1 MPGIPEKNKEGT
13 NLAFEIPKQV
23 YSGAIKPVTIGKGAK
38 AITLGGETSYPFY
51 VFEGPMPNVPRVG
64 MEVWDVDPG
73 EDWAGPCKEP
83 FKDVLGDPVAWAK
96 KCVSEYGADAI
107 ALILVSTDPNGAD
120 ALPESAAATAKKVAE
135 AVDVPVIVYGTSSVD
150 KDAEVLPAVAE
161 ACQGLSVTLG
171 PVQDKNYKKIGAAA
185 LGYNHSV
192 SANSP
197 IDVNLAKQ
205 LNILLGQLGVK
216 DGQIL
221 VDPTTGGLGYGM
233 EYSYSVMERDR
244 MAALTQEDEKLQLP
258 ILNYMGQEVWK
269 VKECKLTNAEA
280 PQLGDQATRGI
291 LMEAVTAVC
300 LLLAG
305 ADLLIMRHPEA
316 VKLAKNYI
324 QELVA

>member
-1 MPGIPEKNKEGT
+1 
-13 NLAFEIPKQV
+13 LAFEIPKQI
-23 YSGAIKPVTIGKGAK
+23 YSGAIKAVTIGKGDK

-51 VFEGPMPNVPRVG
+51 VFEGAMPNPPRIA

-73 EDWAGPCKEP
+73 EDWAEPAKEP
-83 FKDVLGDPVAWAK
+83 FKDVLGDPVAWAQ
-96 KCVSEYGADAI
+96 KCVKEYGADAI
-107 ALILVSTDPNGAD
+107 ALILVSTDPNGKNAS
-120 ALPESAAATAKKVAE
+120 PESAAETAKKVAS
-135 AVDVPVIVYGTSSVD
+135 AVDVPVIIYGTSNMD

-161 ACQGLSVTLG
+161 ACDGLSIVMG
-171 PVQDKNYKKIGAAA
+171 PLQDKNYKKIGAAA
-185 LGYNHSV
+185 LGYNHTV

-216 DGQIL
+216 DSQIL

-233 EYSYSVMERDR
+233 EYCYSVMERDR

-258 ILNYMGQEVWK
+258 IINYLGQEVWK
-269 VKECKLTNAEA
+269 VKECKQTNAEA

-291 LMEAVTAVC
+291 LMEAVTAVS

-305 ADLLIMRHPEA
+305 SDLLVMRHPES
-316 VKLAKNYI
+316 VKLAKEIIN
-324 QELVA
+324 ELS

>member
-1 MPGIPEKNKEGT
+1 
-13 NLAFEIPKQV
+13 LAFEIPKQV
-23 YSGAIKPVTIGKGAK
+23 YSGGIKTVTIGKGDK

-51 VFEGPMPNVPRVG
+51 IFEGKMPNKPRIA
-64 MEVWDVDPG
+64 MEVWDKDPG
-73 EDWAGPCKEP
+73 EEWAAPAYEAI
-83 FKDVLGDPVAWAK
+83 KDVAKDPVAWAQ
-96 KCVSEYGADAI
+96 KCIKDFGAEAI
-107 ALILVSTDPNGAD
+107 ALILNSTDPNGDNAS
-120 ALPESAAATAKKVAE
+120 PEAAAATAKKVA
-135 AVDVPVIVYGTSSVD
+135 AAIDVPLIVYGTSNVE

-161 ACQGLSVTLG
+161 ACADKNVVLG

-185 LGYNHSV
+185 LAYGHTV

-216 DGQIL
+216 DSQIL

-258 ILNYMGQEVWK
+258 ILNYVGQEVWK
-269 VKECKLTNAEA
+269 VKECKLSNAEA
-280 PQLGDQATRGI
+280 PQLGDQTKRGI
-291 LMEAVTAVC
+291 LMEAITAID

-305 ADLLIMRHPEA
+305 SDLLIMRHPEA
-316 VKLAKNYI
+316 VKLTKTII
-324 QELVA
+324 QELAG

>member
-1 MPGIPEKNKEGT
+1 MS
-13 NLAFEIPKQV
+13 FEIPKQI
-23 YSGAIKPVTIGKGAK
+23 YSGAIKPVTIGKGDK

-51 VFEGPMPNVPRVG
+51 NFEGAMPHKPRIAL
-64 MEVWDVDPG
+64 EVWDKDPG
-73 EDWAGPCKEP
+73 EDWAGPAKEP
-83 FKDVLGDPVAWAK
+83 YKDVLGDPAAWAQ
-96 KCVSEYGADAI
+96 KCVNDYGAEAV
-107 ALILVSTDPNGAD
+107 ALILASTDPNGDD
-120 ALPESAAATAKKVAE
+120 ASPEAAAETAKKVAS
-135 AVDVPVIVYGTSSVD
+135 AVDVPVIVYGTSNMD

-161 ACQGLSVTLG
+161 ACQGMSLVIG

-185 LGYNHSV
+185 LGYNHAV

-216 DGQIL
+216 DSQIL

-258 ILNYMGQEVWK
+258 ILNYMGHEVWK
-269 VKECKLTNAEA
+269 VKECKLSNEQA
-280 PQLGDQATRGI
+280 PELGDQKTRGV
-291 LMEAVTAVC
+291 LMEAITAVS

-305 ADLLIMRHPEA
+305 ADLLVMRHPEA
-316 VKLAKNYI
+316 VKLTKEII
-324 QELVA
+324 QELA

>member
-1 MPGIPEKNKEGT
+1 M
-13 NLAFEIPKQV
+13 AFEIPKQI
-23 YSGAIKPVTIGKGAK
+23 YSGAIKPVTIGKGPK

-51 VFEGPMPNVPRVG
+51 VFEGAMPHAPRIA

-73 EDWAGPCKEP
+73 EDWADPAKEP

-96 KCVSEYGADAI
+96 KCVNEYGADAI
-107 ALILVSTDPNGAD
+107 ALILVSTDPNGMNAS
-120 ALPESAAATAKKVAE
+120 PEAAAATAKKVAE
-135 AVDVPVIVYGTSSVD
+135 AVDVPLIVYGTSNQE
-150 KDAEVLPAVAE
+150 KDGEVLPAVAE
-161 ACQGLSVTLG
+161 ACQGMQIIMG

-185 LGYNHSV
+185 LGYNHTV
-192 SANSP
+192 VANTP

-216 DGQIL
+216 DSQIL

-258 ILNYMGQEVWK
+258 ILNYVGQEVWK
-269 VKECKLTNAEA
+269 VKECKQTDAEA
-280 PQLGDQATRGI
+280 PQLGDQKTRGI
-291 LMEAVTAVC
+291 LMEAVTAVS

-305 ADLLIMRHPEA
+305 SDLLILRHPDA
-316 VKLAKNYI
+316 VILVKGIIKELAS
-324 QELVA
+324 